1 MVVGIRRKI
10 QDLGSVIWGSGSKQ
24 LANLSR
30 SMASIAIFVREC
42 LGLGDG
48 GRGVV
53 DSVPQE
59 TRHSPDVFNASVRLR
74 G

>member
-1 MVVGIRRKI
+1 MVVGISRKI
-10 QDLGSVIWGSGSKQ
+10 QDLGSVIWVSGSKQ

-30 SMASIAIFVREC
+30 SMASIAIFVCDC

>member
-1 MVVGIRRKI
+1 MVVGISRKI

-59 TRHSPDVFNASVRLR
+59 TRHSPDVFNASVRQR

>member
-1 MVVGIRRKI
+1 MVVGISRKI

-30 SMASIAIFVREC
+30 FMASIAIFVREC

>member
-1 MVVGIRRKI
+1 MVVGISRKI

-48 GRGVV
+48 GEGVV

>member
-1 MVVGIRRKI
+1 MVVGISRKI

>member
-1 MVVGIRRKI
+1 MVVGISRKI

-48 GRGVV
+48 GWGVV

>member
-1 MVVGIRRKI
+1 MVVGISRKI

-48 GRGVV
+48 GRGVA

>member
-1 MVVGIRRKI
+1 MVVGISRKI

-53 DSVPQE
+53 DSAPQE

>member
-1 MVVGIRRKI
+1 MVVGISRKI
-10 QDLGSVIWGSGSKQ
+10 QDLGSVIWGSGSKK